1 MLTTKKEL
9 IKIFSHVSQLTP
21 TPTLKDFSV
30 MVQDKNILTL
40 TEEELT
46 A

>member
-9 IKIFSHVSQLTP
+9 IKIFSHVSQL
-21 TPTLKDFSV
+21 TLKDFSV